1 MRISNWIKKT
11 KPQLQS
17 PGKKTV
23 FHCSPSVSIHEKRR
37 PNCCEHLVPNDRTNN
52 HGKTIGSNRGF
63 MEAQPTKTQSSCLIS
78 SGYSLPNS
86 KCCRIYIYMSVI
98 ASSLSVIQCLILF
111 LFAFPYRDTFLTI
124 SFASRNGLQ
133 SLSQIYSLIFHLI
146 FPKPLPVACQIGYF
160 NRLNQV
166 PRYNHTG
173 QLSQRE
179 LEGIPSGN
187 ST

>member
-86 KCCRIYIYMSVI
+86 KCCRIYIYVCYCLQFICYSVFDSI
-98 ASSLSVIQCLILF
+98 SVRVPLQGHLFDDIFCFEKWFTIPFSNIFPHLPSDIPKTSSSCLPDRLF
-111 LFAFPYRDTFLTI
+111 QPPKSGTKVQSHWVAITKGTRRDTLW
-124 SFASRNGLQ
+124 
-133 SLSQIYSLIFHLI
+133 
-146 FPKPLPVACQIGYF
+146 
-160 NRLNQV
+160 
-166 PRYNHTG
+166 
-173 QLSQRE
+173 
-179 LEGIPSGN
+179 
-187 ST
+187 